1 MATIGGFLGYVN
13 YRDPFLGKSL
23 DYLIG
28 AGRKNGNLLQI
39 TMPEGAIVSQNIFDA
54 KARLEIYAS
63 AFFAQTFAV
72 EILFQSVPSRELQ
85 LFPVENSKLWN
96 QIAFFLPFASS
107 PCSDLPTAGVG
118 ALVIGKNEYRAL
130 QKHFTPTLPH
140 QELKDLLAE
149 LKSEFFL
156 VTDLAEMVDR
166 VVPRAQKRLGIVH
179 LVTLCKSEREFL
191 GLDYT
196 CARIKESGTPG
207 HEGPLQVRS
216 LLGRLHAVFPG
227 QYCTGLSVVH
237 LLAS

>member
-28 AGRKNGNLLQI
+28 ASRKNNNLLQI
-39 TMPEGAIVSQNIFDA
+39 TMPEEATASQNVSAA
-54 KARLEIYAS
+54 KSRLEIYAA
-63 AFFAQTFAV
+63 AFFAQKLTV
-72 EILFQSVPSRELQ
+72 EILFQPVPTRDLR
-85 LFPVENSKLWN
+85 LFPVDNSKLWN
-96 QIAFFLPFASS
+96 QISFFLPFASS
-107 PCSDLPTAGVG
+107 PCSDLPTGGIG
-118 ALVIGKNEYRAL
+118 ALVIGKKEYRVL
-130 QKHFTPTLPH
+130 QKRFNPTLSR
-140 QELKDLLAE
+140 QELEDLLAE
-149 LKSEFFL
+149 LNGEFFM

-191 GLDYT
+191 DLDYT

-227 QYCTGLSVVH
+227 QYCTGLSIVH

>member
-28 AGRKNGNLLQI
+28 AGIKNDNRLQI
-39 TMPEGAIVSQNIFDA
+39 TMPEGATVGQNVFA
-54 KARLEIYAS
+54 ARDRLKIYAS
-63 AFFAQTFAV
+63 AFFARKFTI
-72 EILFQSVPSRELQ
+72 EILFQPVVSRELR
-85 LFPVENSKLWN
+85 LFSVENSKFWN
-96 QIAFFLPFASS
+96 QIVFFLPFASS
-107 PCSDLPTAGVG
+107 PCSDLPAAGVG
-118 ALVIGKNEYRAL
+118 ALVIGKKEYRSL
-130 QKHFTPTLPH
+130 QKRFTPTMSRS
-140 QELKDLLAE
+140 ELEALLAE
-149 LKSEFFL
+149 LNSDFFL

-191 GLDYT
+191 DLDYT

-237 LLAS
+237 MLAS

>member
-1 MATIGGFLGYVN
+1 MATIGGFFGYVN

-28 AGRKNGNLLQI
+28 AGRKNDNLLQI
-39 TMPEGAIVSQNIFDA
+39 TMPEEATASQNVSAA
-54 KARLEIYAS
+54 KSRLEIYAA
-63 AFFAQTFAV
+63 AFFAQKLTV
-72 EILFQSVPSRELQ
+72 EILFQPVPTRDLR
-85 LFPVENSKLWN
+85 LFPVDNSKLWN
-96 QIAFFLPFASS
+96 QISFFLPFASS
-107 PCSDLPTAGVG
+107 PCSDLPTSGIG
-118 ALVIGKNEYRAL
+118 ALVIGKKEYRVL
-130 QKHFTPTLPH
+130 QKRFNPTLSH
-140 QELKDLLAE
+140 QELEDLLAE
-149 LKSEFFL
+149 LNGEFFM

-191 GLDYT
+191 DLDYT

-227 QYCTGLSVVH
+227 QYCTGLSIVH

>member
-28 AGRKNGNLLQI
+28 AGRNSDNLLQI
-39 TMPEGAIVSQNIFDA
+39 TMPEATTASQNVSSS
-54 KARLEIYAS
+54 KVKLETYAS
-63 AFFAQTFAV
+63 AFFGQKLAV
-72 EILFQSVPSRELQ
+72 EILFQAVPNRELR
-85 LFPVENSKLWN
+85 LFPVDNSKLWN
-96 QIAFFLPFASS
+96 QIAFFLTFASS

-118 ALVIGKNEYRAL
+118 ALVIGKSEYRTL
-130 QKHFTPTLPH
+130 QKHFTPDLSRS
-140 QELKDLLAE
+140 ELESLLAE
-149 LKSEFFL
+149 LNGEFFL

-191 GLDYT
+191 DLDYT

-227 QYCTGLSVVH
+227 QYCAGLSVVH

>member
-28 AGRKNGNLLQI
+28 AGRKNDNWLQI
-39 TMPEGAIVSQNIFDA
+39 TMPEGATVSQNVFA
-54 KARLEIYAS
+54 ARARLEVYAS
-63 AFFAQTFAV
+63 AFFAQKLSV
-72 EILFQSVPSRELQ
+72 EILFQPGLSRDLR
-85 LFPVENSKLWN
+85 LFPIDNSKLWN

-107 PCSDLPTAGVG
+107 PCSDLPTAGIG
-118 ALVIGKNEYRAL
+118 ALVIGKKEYRSL
-130 QKHFTPTLPH
+130 QKRFTPSLSRP
-140 QELKDLLAE
+140 ELEALLAE
-149 LKSEFFL
+149 LNSEFFL

-191 GLDYT
+191 DLDYT

>member
-28 AGRKNGNLLQI
+28 AGLKNDNRLQI
-39 TMPEGAIVSQNIFDA
+39 TMPEGATASQNVSTA
-54 KARLEIYAS
+54 KSRLEIYAS
-63 AFFAQTFAV
+63 AFFARKLTV
-72 EILFQSVPSRELQ
+72 EIIFQPVVSREMR
-85 LFPVENSKLWN
+85 LFPVDNSKLWN
-96 QIAFFLPFASS
+96 QITFFLPFAGS

-118 ALVIGKNEYRAL
+118 ALVIGKKEYRIL
-130 QKHFTPTLPH
+130 QKRFTPSLPIP
-140 QELKDLLAE
+140 ELESLLAE
-149 LKSEFFL
+149 LNSEFFV

-191 GLDYT
+191 DLDYT

-227 QYCTGLSVVH
+227 QYCAGLSIVH